1 MSSLSNIK
9 DSDVEVQV
17 LTNSQESQTETNNN
31 NEENN
36 QSFVTVVT
44 DTAKSYLNENFEN
57 IKETILKEI
66 EGLEESFPILKI
78 IKLLIEMVEKDGQK
92 YQLNGEKKQE
102 VVVLICIRLG
112 QELKKNNIHE
122 LVLLGEV
129 LSNRKSIEDQINII
143 FKIKNGELEINLND
157 GLEDEIEIIT
167 TCCSGLAQP
176 ILNYFRKKCKCIK
189 TQKKNKKNNN

>member
-1 MSSLSNIK
+1 MSNLQTIKSLEVEVEVLSN
-9 DSDVEVQV
+9 
-17 LTNSQESQTETNNN
+17 NQESQTENIDS
-31 NEENN
+31 EVNN
-36 QSFVTVVT
+36 QSFLSTIT
-44 DTAKSYLNENFEN
+44 DSSKTYLNENFDN

-102 VVVLICIRLG
+102 VVVLICIKLG

-129 LSNRKSIEDQINII
+129 LSNRKSIEDQIIII

-189 TQKKNKKNNN
+189 TKKKNKKINN